1 LFSLRTGQGRRSVR
15 WHQSAVR
22 TPERSPECSVARRSS
37 RCRRRR
43 EVSGQPNQPGRSDRG
58 FEGLQPAEPC
68 LRSLRVTPASG
79 CRGQAWSR
87 AHVHLTRRR
96 CRIPRCH
103 GNRAGDVLRGNP
115 TNLTPFS
122 RPRPGLVRIAS
133 RRPQFVHSGAVGLT
147 GAWRRT
153 DGQSTASGR
162 WMICSAGTR
171 GTYGASVSAAS
182 TVPRRRTRNG
192 WLR

>member
-1 LFSLRTGQGRRSVR
+1 MFSLRMGQGRRSVR
-15 WHQSAVR
+15 WHQSAVK

-122 RPRPGLVRIAS
+122 RPRPGLVLIES
-133 RRPQFVHSGAVGLT
+133 RRPQFVHSGATTSGRGEPTVRV
-147 GAWRRT
+147 WR
-153 DGQSTASGR
+153 QGR
-162 WMICSAGTR
+162 WMTCSAGSR